1 MGFHIS
7 TDSFPRI
14 RSYASASRHEEDVE
28 PIRGNGRNAGIK
40 PIGKRSAA
48 HMSMRRER
56 NRTSPLGNVGQAIV
70 FSLYE
75 TDCVTHFEDGS
86 STLDFALWS
95 TRSSAMF
102 IDALV
107 SGAVYPASGS
117 GGAFLYRL
125 DSKEFLF
132 SGTLHTDDKGIPLN
146 PEHCIVHRVNRRAM
160 REVRK
165 LYAPF
170 LKYARS
176 MIKVAYPPNVE
187 VSDAEARGM
196 LELAGRLNV
205 TRDSFPSTRSSDV
218 LCNIMRHDDIEDWAD
233 ALQSV
238 AAMSM
243 GPRWVASA
251 SGGYARVW
259 MYSPHRVM
267 KHFDDIMKYEHCDAV
282 LVAEQ
287 LPIGEYKKDPNH
299 RYVS

>member
-14 RSYASASRHEEDVE
+14 HSYASASRHEEDVE

-48 HMSMRRER
+48 HMDMRRER

-70 FSLYE
+70 FRLYE
-75 TDCVTHFEDGS
+75 TDCVTYFEDGS
-86 STLDFALWS
+86 STIDTAGWS
-95 TRSSAMF
+95 TQSTVVF

-107 SGAVYPASGS
+107 LGS
-117 GGAFLYRL
+117 FYNAPSCEGSYLYRL
-125 DSKEFLF
+125 DSKEFL
-132 SGTLHTDDKGIPLN
+132 SGSKLHLDKGIPLN

-176 MIKVAYPPNVE
+176 MIKVAYPPNVG

-243 GPRWVASA
+243 GPKWGASA
-251 SGGYARVW
+251 SGGYERVW

-287 LPIGEYKKDPNH
+287 LPIGEYKKDPN
-299 RYVS
+299 RKYVS